1 LAFHTDEIITK
12 LSLKKCVPIKKKL
25 NVDFSYAA
33 TDMDMDLRWEFS
45 PIQGSLF
52 QGELK
57 EI

>member
-1 LAFHTDEIITK
+1 LAFQTNEIIAK
-12 LSLKKCVPIKKKL
+12 LSLKNVPIKKR

-45 PIQGSLF
+45 TFQGSLI